1 VKQPAAPGI
10 SVLAKP
16 ADGRAFLL
24 SASNGQSLARR
35 LRRNAVAGLAAA
47 LSSGAALLWM
57 MKHV

>member
-1 VKQPAAPGI
+1 
-10 SVLAKP
+10 LAKP